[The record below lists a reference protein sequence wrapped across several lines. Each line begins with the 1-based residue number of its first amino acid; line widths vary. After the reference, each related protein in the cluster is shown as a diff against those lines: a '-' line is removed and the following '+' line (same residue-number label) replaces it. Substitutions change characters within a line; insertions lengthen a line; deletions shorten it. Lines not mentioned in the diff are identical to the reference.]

1 MTKWKKILIWCLTA
15 ALLVL
20 GGSMPIL
27 ASLVGDRIEQGI
39 QYRDME
45 SLELIFQSSAFL
57 SAGEKLVIL
66 QNSITEE
73 TWGVEPAEP
82 LQDTLN
88 ELLPVVFAQL
98 DSYAAAGV
106 LPYTVLGAELATTD
120 AFLMYLPQKP
130 EVNATMWTL
139 GFAIEGEEKLSVV
152 VDGDMGHILA
162 LEYRYW
168 ENTAEADVQRADDAD
183 LEPYVDLVAYQY
195 FRCLELPATEIDV
208 QYLKDGI
215 SKTFRVETEYGN
227 VYIVFDIFQSNISIY
242 PN

>member
-1 MTKWKKILIWCLTA
+1 MTKWKKVLIWCLTI

-20 GGSMPIL
+20 GGSMPTL
-27 ASLVGDRIEQGI
+27 ASLVLDRMEQGI

-45 SLELIFQSSAFL
+45 SLELIFQSSAYL
-57 SAGEKLVIL
+57 SAGEKLAIL
-66 QNSITEE
+66 QSSLRGEA
-73 TWGVEPAEP
+73 WQVEPAEQ

-106 LPYTVLGAELATTD
+106 LPYTVMNADLVTTD

-130 EVNATMWTL
+130 EVNATMCTL
-139 GFAIEGEEKLSVV
+139 GFAVDGEVKLYVV
-152 VDGDMGHILA
+152 VDGDMGQIFA

-168 ENTAEADVQRADDAD
+168 EDTIEADVQRVDSTE
-183 LEPYVDLVAYQY
+183 LEPFADLVAYQY
-195 FRCLELPATEIDV
+195 FHCLELPATEIDS
-208 QYLKDGI
+208 QYFKDGI
-215 SKTFRVETEYGN
+215 SKTFMVETEYGN
-227 VYIVFDIFQSNISIY
+227 TYIVFDIFQNYISIY